1 MQPMENHR
9 TGFTLLELMLV
20 VTIIAIIAAIAIPG
34 IQNARISA
42 NEASA
47 ISTVRTIVTVN
58 VQYRIRFGRFA
69 GSLNDLQAENYIDSS
84 VANPTKAGYTFA
96 YVGNPTAFTFNGN
109 PTNPGQSGFR
119 YFFVDDSGV
128 IRFNLAA
135 PASAADPALGP

>member
-1 MQPMENHR
+1 MQPMKNNR

-20 VTIIAIIAAIAIPG
+20 VTIIAIISVIALPG
-34 IQNARISA
+34 ILNARIAA

-84 VANPTKAGYTFA
+84 VASLTKTGYTFA
-96 YVGNPTAFTFNGN
+96 YVGNPTTFTFNGN
-109 PTNPGQSGFR
+109 PINPGQSGHR
-119 YFFVDDSGV
+119 YFFVDGSGV
-128 IRFNLAA
+128 IRFNLSA
-135 PASAADPALGP
+135 PATAADPALAP